1 MDLRPMSYDEL
12 IKQLDQAEEVIA
24 AIIGD
29 QADAVISTTGVRL
42 LRLHETDQALR
53 IAKDWL
59 EQRLAERTREL
70 EASNQALRQEI
81 AERERAQMDLERL
94 NAELERRVRERTAE
108 LQTTNHELEAFV
120 YSVSHDLRAPLRG
133 VNGWSRA
140 LVEEFRGD
148 MDERALEYLNRIR
161 SEGQRMAF
169 LIEDLLRLS
178 RISRVEI
185 QAARV
190 DLSKLAEAVTTRVR
204 EGHPNRQIEF
214 CILPGMLTLS
224 DAGLLEVVLTNL
236 VDNAVK
242 FTSREPMARIDL
254 GQTRQNDQDVFYVR
268 DNGIG
273 FDMAHA
279 DRIFGPFQRLHNAHE
294 FPGTGIGLATARR
307 IVQRHGGSIWA
318 ESKPGDGATFYFTLD
333 SA

>member
-1 MDLRPMSYDEL
+1 MSLLTDMSYDEL

-29 QADAVISTTGVRL
+29 QADAIISAKGVHL

-59 EQRLAERTREL
+59 ERMLAERTREL

-81 AERERAQMDLERL
+81 VERERL
-94 NAELERRVRERTAE
+94 NAELEQRVRERTAE
-108 LQTTNHELEAFV
+108 LQTANHELEAFA

-140 LVEEFRGD
+140 LVEEYGGE
-148 MDERALEYLNRIR
+148 MDERALEYLHRIR
-161 SEGQRMAF
+161 SEGQRMTS

-178 RISRVEI
+178 RVSRAEI
-185 QAARV
+185 RAARI
-190 DLSKLAEAVTTRVR
+190 DLSELAEAVATRVR

-214 CILPGMLTLS
+214 RILPGMLTRS

-236 VDNAVK
+236 VDNAIK
-242 FTSREPMARIDL
+242 FTSREPTARIDL
-254 GQTRQNDQDVFYVR
+254 GQTRQDGQDVFYVR

-273 FDMAHA
+273 FDMAYA
-279 DRIFGPFQRLHNAHE
+279 DEIFGPFQRLHNTRE

-318 ESKPGDGATFYFTLD
+318 ESKPGDGATFYFTLG
-333 SA
+333 SPQ